1 MCNNNL
7 AGWRHIKE
15 SLRPQFSFEKA
26 VMVEGLPVVQVQSL
40 SENISYRRDF
50 SIYRET
56 DVLFQLKIRGAS

>member
-26 VMVEGLPVVQVQSL
+26 DMMDGLPAVQEQS
-40 SENISYRRDF
+40 
-50 SIYRET
+50 
-56 DVLFQLKIRGAS
+56 